1 MDELNQRLVTATVL
15 ASLLVAGGTQ
25 LSLAKNLG
33 DGRNTRIEGSTLP
46 LNSMVGLE
54 LQGIS
59 EAGAEPVKIKSEVA
73 SYRGRRAVRIV
84 NDDGPAGGVSGGQ
97 VLAIVKKA
105 AFKDG
110 TIEAEVAGFPRRGA
124 KPDTR
129 GFIGIAFRVQ
139 EHGSRYEAFYLRM
152 TNGRANDQ
160 LQRNHSSQ
168 YVSYPDFPWNRLRE
182 ENPGVYESYVDL
194 DAGAW
199 TRIKIVV
206 AGIKAQLYVNG
217 AEQPC
222 LIVNDLKLGDS
233 NGQVALWAGSD
244 TEAYFSNLKIW

>member
-1 MDELNQRLVTATVL
+1 
-15 ASLLVAGGTQ
+15 
-25 LSLAKNLG
+25 
-33 DGRNTRIEGSTLP
+33 
-46 LNSMVGLE
+46 
-54 LQGIS
+54 
-59 EAGAEPVKIKSEVA
+59 
-73 SYRGRRAVRIV
+73 
-84 NDDGPAGGVSGGQ
+84 
-97 VLAIVKKA
+97 
-105 AFKDG
+105 
-110 TIEAEVAGFPRRGA
+110 
-124 KPDTR
+124 
-129 GFIGIAFRVQ
+129 
-139 EHGSRYEAFYLRM
+139 M